1 MVESNNLST
10 FYKSN
15 STAVKVAGVTLAL
28 AAACYTYYKMSSG
41 EEEKTSDTTP

>member
-1 MVESNNLST
+1 MDNLST

-15 STAVKVAGVTLAL
+15 STAVKVAGAGLAL
-28 AAACYTYYKMSSG
+28 AVACYTYYNMSSG